1 MCGRAACTLAP
12 EEIQKQTQAK
22 AFEGAEEYRPSYNIA
37 PHQMHVA
44 MLLDA
49 DGQPI
54 LKLMRWG
61 LVRGIKKTTHPSL
74 RLNLVCGSGAELEQ
88 GRHGKDAHHQ
98 RSCRV
103 TDHQQHVARRR
114 QAQALHHPR
123 QWVLHNFTLFFKL
136 K

>member
-61 LVRGIKKTTHPSL
+61 LVRFAYLKKHSANAPALS
-74 RLNLVCGSGAELEQ
+74 
-88 GRHGKDAHHQ
+88 KD
-98 RSCRV
+98 
-103 TDHQQHVARRR
+103 
-114 QAQALHHPR
+114 
-123 QWVLHNFTLFFKL
+123 
-136 K
+136 

>member
-61 LVRGIKKTTHPSL
+61 LVRF
-74 RLNLVCGSGAELEQ
+74 EQ
-88 GRHGKDAHHQ
+88 QKEEE
-98 RSCRV
+98 
-103 TDHQQHVARRR
+103 DHSPKPGQPP
-114 QAQALHHPR
+114 L
-123 QWVLHNFTLFFKL
+123 
-136 K
+136 